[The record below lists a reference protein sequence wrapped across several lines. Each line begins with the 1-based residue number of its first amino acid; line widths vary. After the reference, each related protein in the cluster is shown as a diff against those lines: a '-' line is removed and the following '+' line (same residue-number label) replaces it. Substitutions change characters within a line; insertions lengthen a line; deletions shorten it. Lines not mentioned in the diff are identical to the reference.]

1 MKDTF
6 SQMATLAGQ
15 MFVHVALAW
24 WHRRGLSLGQALCRG
39 WSRGQHR
46 DVPARAVLLLRGP
59 SAPCSSSSAA
69 QVLLAPHGAPRG
81 VQTPLW
87 PTPTPPA
94 QAVLPLPPARG
105 GEQPCP
111 PSLPPARPPA
121 RSVSQNVPASSP
133 APFLSE
139 VSPLLQRCGMEPAEQ
154 HWLHEAF
161 RRGSPQAG
169 THRDSWDN
177 LKTRAGT

>member
-1 MKDTF
+1 
-6 SQMATLAGQ
+6 MATLAGQ

-24 WHRRGLSLGQALCRG
+24 WHRRGLSLGRALRRG

-46 DVPARAVLLLRGP
+46 DVPARAVLLLWGP
-59 SAPCSSSSAA
+59 SSPCSSSSAA
-69 QVLLAPHGAPRG
+69 QVLLAPHGGCSKGCPNPTVANPDPSCPG
-81 VQTPLW
+81 SAAFTPCPWWGAALS
-87 PTPTPPA
+87 PPPCH
-94 QAVLPLPPARG
+94 QHGHQPGLCPKISLPLP
-105 GEQPCP
+105 QP
-111 PSLPPARPPA
+111 
-121 RSVSQNVPASSP
+121 
-133 APFLSE
+133 PFLSE